1 MRRFPQYIFCLATFV
16 GTFIFLSFAIWLISD
31 ASGRVNADYYLSQVE
46 GRIVDSTECGDG
58 VSLKL
63 DSSEGEYWL
72 SSDVLEKSVRF
83 ERDDGR
89 IGAPSWA
96 DESGASLLAH
106 AEEEDLKVVLL
117 FHRGADETAA
127 RKVESVGIYLF

>member
-1 MRRFPQYIFCLATFV
+1 MRQRFLLIALACA
-16 GTFIFLSFAIWLISD
+16 LAFAAAAILADWGKGGFGSE
-31 ASGRVNADYYLSQVE
+31 AADYHLSQVE
-46 GRIVDSTECGDG
+46 GRIVDSAECGDG

-83 ERDDGR
+83 ERGDSR
-89 IGAPSWA
+89 IGSPSWA

-106 AEEEDLKVVLL
+106 AEEENLKVVLL
-117 FHRGADETAA
+117 FHRSADETAA
-127 RKVESVGIYLF
+127 RKVESVSIYLF